1 VRSALGG
8 VTIDK
13 NGTVT
18 GNVRAGTTI
27 ATAGTIARHHGHHGH
42 RGFTGLSRSS
52 QISGS

>member
-27 ATAGTIARHHGHHGH
+27 ATAGTIARHHGH